1 MPSYINSY
9 IHRNVQRLEMR
20 GGICLDEEF
29 IYPVLFKGTT
39 SVDYQ
44 MATFVLSREN
54 NVTMQEM
61 MAYYNEKED
70 TDACLRNLEL
80 EQFDIDTSLDTQ
92 AEDFDLNDIPVDS
105 FDNNYEKLFGE
116 LNTPRKN
123 GHDLSRDC
131 AVGYGYQ
138 QWSQS
143 MMLPP
148 WEVVHDPLLLPPPR
162 PHPHTP
168 CPYPH
173 LPPPRLPHPH
183 SPCPHPHRPPPLL
196 LPPPRPHPHAHSPL

>member
-1 MPSYINSY
+1 MAVRTPSGKTLPGNLSIIPSEQKWVFHALYQHAFPQLYSFYVISYKMPSYMIQC
-9 IHRNVQRLEMR
+9 ILIRIIFRNVQRLEMR

-92 AEDFDLNDIPVDS
+92 AEDFDLNDIPVS
-105 FDNNYEKLFGE
+105 LHKVQEQLE
-116 LNTPRKN
+116 
-123 GHDLSRDC
+123 
-131 AVGYGYQ
+131 
-138 QWSQS
+138 
-143 MMLPP
+143 
-148 WEVVHDPLLLPPPR
+148 
-162 PHPHTP
+162 
-168 CPYPH
+168 
-173 LPPPRLPHPH
+173 
-183 SPCPHPHRPPPLL
+183 
-196 LPPPRPHPHAHSPL
+196 